1 MITDLNKIIDSTPIE
16 VKYKEIVD
24 FDGLDERISAVG
36 VLYANTIGV
45 CDGYI
50 EFCPD
55 NDPPL
60 IEEILSWIWTFR
72 PDLSPDILKQS
83 IPKDLKLLIESYQ
96 AGDMSKWWDYI
107 NEN

>member
-1 MITDLNKIIDSTPIE
+1 MITDLKTLIDTTPIE
-16 VKYKEIVD
+16 VKFADIVD
-24 FDGLDERISAVG
+24 FDKLDDRTSAVG

-50 EFCPD
+50 KFCPD

-72 PDLSPDILKQS
+72 PDLGSDILKQPLS
-83 IPKDLKLLIESYQ
+83 KDLNLLIESYQ
-96 AGDMSKWWDYI
+96 TGEMSKWWDLI